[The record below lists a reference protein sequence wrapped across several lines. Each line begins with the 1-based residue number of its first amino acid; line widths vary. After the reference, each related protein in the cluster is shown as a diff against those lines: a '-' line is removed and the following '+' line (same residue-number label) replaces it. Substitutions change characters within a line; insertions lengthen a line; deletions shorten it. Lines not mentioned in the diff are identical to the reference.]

1 MSLASRLFFF
11 FCLLILI
18 RYLYILDD
26 ATPAS
31 LEYVLRNLPHSS
43 EPHGVI
49 ITSTC
54 IMPSQL
60 WDFAASFQQ
69 LVDPKTMRPSVQCLR
84 FRSYDDDFVIRMAKI
99 VGLCCGDDLTIQEE
113 LLKTRQYCAHV
124 PITVLMLFRY
134 FRRRLTATLA
144 HTASHSSSMF
154 SKTIAGLVTEWQ
166 CVAES
171 LDQSEY
177 TGLQAT
183 VRLVFNELRQL
194 SDRGLMTDCF
204 IILGMLMFCPT
215 FTPQQF
221 FIQHFAPQSNF
232 CFTNPDPLSEPTEVG
247 PELCSNVDRAFLA
260 IRTLCFYGFIHLLQ
274 NQLDSDGN
282 YYYTVCM
289 SQSIQTVIQLELQE
303 TGSIYSAINL
313 SNLIPLHVGDT
324 SEDSVYDNQIMS
336 IRRVLFACEH
346 CTSIVGNICPSLL
359 IWSCSVMLRI
369 ARIYQVMDCDT
380 ESQRRMLSI
389 FRKAI
394 AKCTESESASQIQ
407 DLKLRAHLYGGDEF
421 SEQALLDI
429 DAVSSES
436 SSEVM
441 ATALNNIG
449 CTFNQDG
456 DYARALQYYQKAL
469 DIQLQRFGE
478 NFPFVGTMYTN
489 VGIAL
494 DHLERHDEAMQYF
507 QKALAIRKMTL
518 SDTHPQVAL
527 SYIDI
532 GQAFSRQGRHMTALE
547 HFNLALTIQVNH
559 YGDRHTLVA
568 TTLSFIGC
576 SYDRL
581 AQPLKAVEY
590 QKQVLDIQSRLLPP
604 GSPELSATYN
614 NIASGLS
621 KIGKHE
627 ESIQYFSEAL
637 NIRKKIHGPRSPE
650 LSVMYNNIGSAYH
663 YKCDNKRSLE
673 YFSRALEIDLEHN
686 NSLGAASGFNNIA
699 GCVDSFKKEE
709 NQKAL
714 DFYIRGLELLL
725 KHHGSRH
732 PDIATTLAN
741 IGLAHYRIGTKSLLD
756 IATQMYHRALSI
768 RLEFSPFINNDFAV
782 LFCNLSWIYE
792 RLEDLETAVKYSR
805 RALII
810 KIQSKGYWTYDIAHI
825 FLDMSDTYKKLGRID
840 DAINLVERAVATIMF
855 LDDTSLS
862 SKLADAL
869 FKLALVY
876 EKKYG
881 VSASSE
887 CVLEALRVLVCNHD
901 LCKSALLTAVKMH
914 GCMLYM
920 VVRAGRFED
929 CLPLLPHI
937 DASASILE
945 DTTMTSTMR
954 MPHVNELVLYWSAS
968 AEIYRRCERLSHA
981 VSAYRMA
988 AKYAAN
994 ADTYPLAAY
1003 FKSSGLLQE
1012 KDALLKT
1019 AERLAKLEASLGK
1032 KGTAS
1037 AEIPKVQ
1044 QEPKLCIR
1052 LPVRVAQFLLLLMRV
1067 SSHFCL
1073 TLRQVAMYHI
1083 AEIEAEEIP
1092 CIPSY
1097 EFPKVSACAL
1107 PLPPDSPKPVL
1118 LIRSCPLKNAPPV
1131 TFPAFPAFV
1140 VPKIEQMQLEPLNGI
1155 PSNPRSVP
1163 IEPSSIGVSMHNAT
1177 SSKISLESFTASQ
1190 SYAASKGASSMS

>member
-1 MSLASRLFFF
+1 MSLTSLIVLLF
-11 FCLLILI
+11 LLISV

-26 ATPAS
+26 ATPAG
-31 LEYVLRNLPHSS
+31 LEYMLRNLPHSS

-49 ITSTC
+49 ITSVC
-54 IMPSQL
+54 ITPSQL

-69 LVDPKTMRPSVQCLR
+69 LVDPKSMRPTVQCLR
-84 FRSYDDDFVIRMAKI
+84 FHHYDDIIVSRLAKA
-99 VGLCCGDDLTIQEE
+99 VGLFDADDSTILEE
-113 LLKTRQYCAHV
+113 LLKTCQHTAHIPV
-124 PITVLMLFRY
+124 SVLMLFCY
-134 FRRRLTATLA
+134 VQRRQMSSFAA
-144 HTASHSSSMF
+144 SASHSSSDASEF
-154 SKTIAGLVTEWQ
+154 IIGLVKEWR
-166 CVAES
+166 CVVES
-171 LDQSEY
+171 LDQSEH

-183 VRLVFNELRQL
+183 VRLVLNELREMC
-194 SDRGLMTDCF
+194 DRGLMNDCF

-215 FTPQQF
+215 YTPQQF
-221 FIQHFAPQSNF
+221 FIQHFAPQTAF
-232 CFTNPDPLSEPTEVG
+232 CFTNPDPLSERSEVG
-247 PELCSNVDRAFLA
+247 PELCSNVDRSFLA
-260 IRTLCFYGFIHLLQ
+260 IRTLCQYGFIRLLEVK
-274 NQLDSDGN
+274 LDSDGN
-282 YYYTVCM
+282 FFYVICM
-289 SQSIQTVIQLELQE
+289 PQLIQTVLRREFQE

-313 SNLIPLHVGDT
+313 SHLIPLHVGDVA
-324 SEDSVYDNQIMS
+324 EDSVYDNQITS
-336 IRRVLFACEH
+336 IRRVLITCEH
-346 CTSIVGNICPSLL
+346 CVSVVGNVCPTLL

-369 ARIYQVMDCDT
+369 ARIYQVMDYDS

-389 FRKAI
+389 FRNAI
-394 AKCTESESASQIQ
+394 TMCTESEIPSQIQ

-429 DAVSSES
+429 DAVSCEN

-456 DYARALQYYQKAL
+456 DYERALQYYQKAL

-532 GQAFSRQGRHMTALE
+532 GQAFSRQGRHTTALE

-559 YGDRHTLVA
+559 YGDRHKLVA

-576 SYDRL
+576 CYDRL
-581 AQPLKAVEY
+581 TQPLKAVEY

-621 KIGKHE
+621 KIGQHE
-627 ESIQYFSEAL
+627 ESIQYFTEAL
-637 NIRKKIHGPRSPE
+637 NIRKNIHGPRSPE

-663 YKCDNKRSLE
+663 YKCDNKRALE
-673 YFSRALEIDLEHN
+673 YFSRALEIDLEHGN
-686 NSLGAASGFNNIA
+686 TLGAASGFNNIA

-714 DFYIRGLELLL
+714 DFYTRGLELLL

-741 IGLAHYRIGTKSLLD
+741 IGLAHYRIGTKSFLE
-756 IATQMYHRALSI
+756 IATQMYRRALSI
-768 RLEFSPFINNDFAV
+768 RLEFLPFMNNDFAV

-792 RLEDLETAVKYSR
+792 RLEDLDTALKYSR

-825 FLDMSDTYKKLGRID
+825 FLDMSEMYKKLGRMD
-840 DAINLVERAVATIMF
+840 DAVNLIERAVATIMF
-855 LDDTSLS
+855 LDDPSVS
-862 SKLADAL
+862 PKLADAL

-876 EKKYG
+876 EKRYG
-881 VSASSE
+881 LLASAD
-887 CVLEALRVLVCNHD
+887 CVLEALRVLVCNPD
-901 LCKSALLTAVKMH
+901 VCNYALLTAVKMH

-929 CLPLLPHI
+929 CLPFLPQI
-937 DASASILE
+937 DALASTVE

-994 ADTYPLAAY
+994 ADTYPLATY
-1003 FKSSGLLQE
+1003 FKSSGLIQE

-1019 AERLAKLEASLGK
+1019 AERLSKLEASHRK
-1032 KGTAS
+1032 QGTAD
-1037 AEIPKVQ
+1037 ADIPKV
-1044 QEPKLCIR
+1044 PLHSKICIR
-1052 LPVRVAQFLLLLMRV
+1052 LPVRL
-1067 SSHFCL
+1067 
-1073 TLRQVAMYHI
+1073 
-1083 AEIEAEEIP
+1083 
-1092 CIPSY
+1092 
-1097 EFPKVSACAL
+1097 AL
-1107 PLPPDSPKPVL
+1107 VL
-1118 LIRSCPLKNAPPV
+1118 
-1131 TFPAFPAFV
+1131 FYFV
-1140 VPKIEQMQLEPLNGI
+1140 
-1155 PSNPRSVP
+1155 
-1163 IEPSSIGVSMHNAT
+1163 
-1177 SSKISLESFTASQ
+1177 
-1190 SYAASKGASSMS
+1190 